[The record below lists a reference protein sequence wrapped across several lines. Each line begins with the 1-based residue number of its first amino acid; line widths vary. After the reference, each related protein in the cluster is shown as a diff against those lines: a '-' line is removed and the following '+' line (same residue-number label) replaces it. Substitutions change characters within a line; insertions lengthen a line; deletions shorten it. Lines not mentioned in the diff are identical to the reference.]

1 MNRKILTTNSGKCLQ
16 ITLSPF
22 ETSVLIRLA
31 AAANI
36 PMIVARMIDMGQYTD
51 MQAVGNTIRTFY
63 NLLEK

>member
-1 MNRKILTTNSGKCLQ
+1 MNRKILTTNSGKCIQ

-36 PMIVARMIDMGQYTD
+36 PMIVARMTDMGQYTD
-51 MQAVGNTIRTFY
+51 TQAVGNTIRNFH

>member
-1 MNRKILTTNSGKCLQ
+1 MNRKILTTNTGKCLQ

-22 ETSVLIRLA
+22 EVTVLQRLA

-36 PMIVARMIDMGQYTD
+36 PAIVAKMKQLNMYTD
-51 MQAVGNTIRTFY
+51 TQAVGNTIKNFY